1 MDIRTIFANMSWL
14 ATSQIITS
22 ILAFFWT
29 IFTARYLGVN
39 DYGILGFVVSL
50 SAMFAIISDLGQST
64 HIVRSVSVDYS
75 KARDYL
81 GNAIPFKSLLSVVYI
96 LVILFVLLITD
107 SSEITILIGLL
118 FAFESVIK
126 NFCSLFYGVFQAHEK
141 GSYQAIANTILNVLT
156 FVFIILAIYLD
167 AGLWGITW
175 AYIFANVACI
185 VYTVYILCKHFEVP
199 KIQFDFG
206 FWKQL
211 AIFGFPFALTTIFY
225 TIYYSIDIFMLNQ
238 LIGDFA
244 TGIYNATYKLIN
256 VLTLFYSIYTA
267 VFFPVMSKLYAKE
280 KSMLKTTLSKSIK
293 YLSLITVPIAIWV
306 MIYSPDIIQFIYGN
320 QYAQASI
327 VLNVLIWTV
336 VFLFINGAA
345 SNSLNA
351 SHKEYSVTKIYV
363 IAAVFNVILNLILI
377 PRYSYIGASVA
388 TVLSEILI
396 FVLEIYALHKLNL
409 SPNKGL
415 ILDTLKIVV
424 ASIVMGS
431 ALYFAHLSMWVTIPV
446 AIIVYLVV
454 GFVIKMFDND
464 DIYVIKQIIGR

>member
-185 VYTVYILCKHFEVP
+185 VYTVY
-199 KIQFDFG
+199 
-206 FWKQL
+206 
-211 AIFGFPFALTTIFY
+211 
-225 TIYYSIDIFMLNQ
+225 
-238 LIGDFA
+238 
-244 TGIYNATYKLIN
+244 
-256 VLTLFYSIYTA
+256 VLF
-267 VFFPVMSKLYAKE
+267 
-280 KSMLKTTLSKSIK
+280 
-293 YLSLITVPIAIWV
+293 
-306 MIYSPDIIQFIYGN
+306 IQFIYCV
-320 QYAQASI
+320 SI
-327 VLNVLIWTV
+327 LR
-336 VFLFINGAA
+336 FQ
-345 SNSLNA
+345 
-351 SHKEYSVTKIYV
+351 KY
-363 IAAVFNVILNLILI
+363 NLILDSGNSLQ
-377 PRYSYIGASVA
+377 YSVFP
-388 TVLSEILI
+388 LL
-396 FVLEIYALHKLNL
+396 
-409 SPNKGL
+409 
-415 ILDTLKIVV
+415 
-424 ASIVMGS
+424 
-431 ALYFAHLSMWVTIPV
+431 
-446 AIIVYLVV
+446 
-454 GFVIKMFDND
+454 
-464 DIYVIKQIIGR
+464 